1 MWSLIS
7 AKFLLLRI
15 LSMDDR
21 GLDKRAECGEAI
33 VRVPMD
39 LGIAFFEKQS
49 LLKRDILEEIVKL
62 RRG

>member
-1 MWSLIS
+1 
-7 AKFLLLRI
+7 
-15 LSMDDR
+15 MDDR
-21 GLDKRAECGEAI
+21 GLDKRTERGKPV

>member
-1 MWSLIS
+1 
-7 AKFLLLRI
+7 
-15 LSMDDR
+15 MDDC
-21 GLDKRAECGEAI
+21 GLDKRTQRSQAI